1 MIGNNCNIHPLSIIA
16 EGAKIGDNVTVGP
29 FTKIDDNV
37 VIGDGCNIM
46 NGVTIFSGTRMGQ
59 NCRVFPNAVIGAIPQ
74 DLKFRGEETTCEIG
88 DNNTIRECVTI
99 NRGTASRGKTVVGNG
114 NLLMAYV
121 HIGHDCVFGNNIIV
135 SNACQFAGEVEV
147 NDFAVIGG
155 GSLVH
160 QFTRVG
166 RYVMV
171 QGGTRFGK
179 DIPPYVMI
187 GREPAAFEG
196 LNLIG
201 LKRRGFT
208 TAQIGEAQEVYK
220 YLYQSGL
227 NTTQALE
234 AIAANMERTELVGE
248 IVDFVK
254 SSQRGIIRG

>member
-1 MIGNNCNIHPLSIIA
+1 MRVNETAPPGRSLVVCVCQIA
-16 EGAKIGDNVTVGP
+16 LPCLGKP
-29 FTKIDDNV
+29 FLPA
-37 VIGDGCNIM
+37 GSPC
-46 NGVTIFSGTRMGQ
+46 TRH
-59 NCRVFPNAVIGAIPQ
+59 C
-74 DLKFRGEETTCEIG
+74 L
-88 DNNTIRECVTI
+88 
-99 NRGTASRGKTVVGNG
+99 RGKTVVGSG

-234 AIAANMERTELVGE
+234 AITANMERTELVGE